1 MPSTARATHL
11 NRRGLLAAGGALG
24 LGAALVACG
33 GGKDGKDDKGSSQAD
48 KASAPWKFTD
58 DRGKKVELKSTP
70 KNIVAFIGTA
80 AALHDYGI
88 EVKGVFGPTTV
99 KDPKTGKDKPD
110 IQAGDLDVTKV
121 KNLGNVWGTFN
132 IEEYLKLEPELL
144 VSAMWDKN
152 VLWYLPPR
160 SHNKIV
166 KLAPTVALWAA
177 NTTMPKALQ
186 RHAELAESL
195 GADLKAKKTVDA
207 KARFEKAAAKLRAA
221 AKARPEIR
229 VMIGS
234 ASAELFYVSLAKMS
248 ADTAYF
254 EELGVKFVQP
264 KVNAQGYFEELSWE
278 KVDTY
283 PADII
288 MMDNRS
294 QAIQPADLK
303 SKPTWD
309 RLPAVKAGQVIPRFT
324 EPIYS
329 YDKCAVLL
337 EDLATAIEN
346 AKKVA

>member
-1 MPSTARATHL
+1 MPSTARVTPL
-11 NRRGLLAAGGALG
+11 TRRGLLAAGGALG

-33 GGKDGKDDKGSSQAD
+33 GDKDKGSAAAD
-48 KASAPWKFTD
+48 GKSGPWKFTD
-58 DRGKKVELKSTP
+58 DRGKAVELKSVP
-70 KNIVAFIGTA
+70 KNIVAFVGTA
-80 AALHDYGI
+80 AALHDYGV

-99 KDPKTGKDKPD
+99 KDPKTGQDKPD

-144 VSAMWDKN
+144 VSAMWDKD
-152 VLWYLPPR
+152 VLWYLPPQ
-160 SHNKIV
+160 SHDKIV

-177 NTTMPKALQ
+177 KTTMPKALE
-186 RHAELAESL
+186 RHARLAASL
-195 GADLKAKKTVDA
+195 GADLKAKSATDA
-207 KARFEKAAAKLRAA
+207 KARFEKAAARLRAA

-234 ASAELFYVSLAKMS
+234 ASAELFYVSLAKTS

-254 EELGVKFVQP
+254 EELGVKFVTP

-278 KVDTY
+278 NLDTY

-303 SKPTWD
+303 SKPTWN
-309 RLPAVKAGQVIPRFT
+309 RLPAVKAGQVVPRFT

-329 YDKCAVLL
+329 YAKCAPLL